1 MVVSMET
8 RKIPE
13 KLRQEFSEIDEFG
26 TQILKTVNFLGTKSA
41 NSQQI
46 RQCINNQKLITNNE

>member
-13 KLRQEFSEIDEFG
+13 KLRREFSEIDEFG
-26 TQILKTVNFLGTKSA
+26 TQISMFLICVNFLGSKSA
-41 NSQQI
+41 NSHQV
-46 RQCINNQKLITNNE
+46 

>member
-13 KLRQEFSEIDEFG
+13 KLQQEFSEIDEFG
-26 TQILKTVNFLGTKSA
+26 TQISNLGQLFRVKKCEFDTALTTK
-41 NSQQI
+41 N
-46 RQCINNQKLITNNE
+46 